1 LPTLLWFQKKL
12 ELNVGLEFHDANLIP
27 VTSLPKKLAVG
38 NHRNIIHDGKV
49 SLKDKVVRKHWLL
62 DIMPK
67 EFTIAELHEAYKAIG
82 VYEADGGNEAI
93 GGIANKDRGN
103 FHKYADKHLIK
114 KKFIM
119 DIGKT
124 REGALGPPI
133 KIYTEC

>member
-1 LPTLLWFQKKL
+1 METIFFSAEK
-12 ELNVGLEFHDANLIP
+12 VC
-27 VTSLPKKLAVG
+27 
-38 NHRNIIHDGKV
+38 IIFCKFLSPICEYKRHFRHSTK
-49 SLKDKVVRKHWLL
+49 
-62 DIMPK
+62 
-67 EFTIAELHEAYKAIG
+67 FTIAELHEAYKAIG
-82 VYEADGGNEAI
+82 VYEGDGGNEAI